1 MAEIIDPTATK
12 SPKMVIAA
20 QFRTKFGQLAQV
32 PFSYQIGSIARA
44 AEERRQCGMR
54 GRKSDIADGQR
65 LFKADGKT
73 ILITPRSKRRTRG
86 RTDGVLLI
94 ALSKAHAAR
103 RAPLNRLGSLI
114 LPTAAHHVSVTQLIP
129 QPNNRV

>member
-1 MAEIIDPTATK
+1 
-12 SPKMVIAA
+12 MVIAA

-73 ILITPRSKRRTRG
+73 ILITPRYKRRTRG
-86 RTDGVLLI
+86 RTDGGIGI

-103 RAPLNRLGSLI
+103 GDQIGRASCRE
-114 LPTAAHHVSVTQLIP
+114 
-129 QPNNRV
+129 RVCQYV